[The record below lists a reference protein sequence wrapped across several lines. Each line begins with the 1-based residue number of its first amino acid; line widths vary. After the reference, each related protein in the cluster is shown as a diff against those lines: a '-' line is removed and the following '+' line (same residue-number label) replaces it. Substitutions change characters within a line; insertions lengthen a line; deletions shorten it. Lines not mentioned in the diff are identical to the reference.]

1 MQDAYN
7 DMKASD
13 EGVEKLIELEV
24 AFLNVRSFQRCPM
37 SRVSVCFTL
46 FPQVPVTPEETRTLK
61 SRGRAVAIQVCNPRL
76 TRASR
81 PFVPGHWQYCAS
93 K

>member
-7 DMKASD
+7 DMKSSD

-24 AFLNVRSFQRCPM
+24 AFLNVRSSLRCLMP
-37 SRVSVCFTL
+37 RVSVCFTL
-46 FPQVPVTPEETRTLK
+46 CPQGTRHARRNENAEEQGAGSGNTSLQSPLIR
-61 SRGRAVAIQVCNPRL
+61 V
-76 TRASR
+76 SR
-81 PFVPGHWQYCAS
+81 PLVPGHWQYCTT